1 MIVLKRQCD
10 QNWRVTR
17 QMAGFKDSRRAKI
30 LDGGW
35 RVSGGQKFGRF
46 LLSKIAKKAGFLKK
60 NFALRMQKNL
70 NFSFIL
76 GSIQKCKKLRMADL
90 FLGWYVF
97 TRAVTKRFQFFQINF
112 KFIFLI
118 FYTDYFKMFK

>member
-1 MIVLKRQCD
+1 MTFEKI
-10 QNWRVTR
+10 
-17 QMAGFKDSRRAKI
+17 SRYACKKI
-30 LDGGW
+30 
-35 RVSGGQKFGRF
+35 S
-46 LLSKIAKKAGFLKK
+46 
-60 NFALRMQKNL
+60 
-70 NFSFIL
+70 NFSFIF

-118 FYTDYFKMFK
+118 FYTEYFKMFK

>member
-1 MIVLKRQCD
+1 
-10 QNWRVTR
+10 
-17 QMAGFKDSRRAKI
+17 MAVFEDSRRAKI

-35 RVSGGQKFGRF
+35 RVSGGQKLGRF